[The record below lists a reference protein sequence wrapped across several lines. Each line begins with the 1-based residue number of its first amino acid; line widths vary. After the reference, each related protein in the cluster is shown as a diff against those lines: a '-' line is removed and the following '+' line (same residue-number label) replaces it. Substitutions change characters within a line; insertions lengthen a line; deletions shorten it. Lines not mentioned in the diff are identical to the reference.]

1 MYIQL
6 STHVSTN
13 IYTCIYNYLHIY
25 LQISTHVSTN
35 IYTCIYISTHLLLA
49 LGDVVAV
56 AAVYEGA
63 PHVLAPPGHARLPR
77 LLLLPR
83 LRPLLRPALG
93 LA

>member
-1 MYIQL
+1 MYLQL
-6 STHVSTN
+6 ST
-13 IYTCIYNYLHIY
+13 YLHMY
-25 LQISTHVSTN
+25 LCVYS
-35 IYTCIYISTHLLLA
+35 HLLLA

-63 PHVLAPPGHARLPR
+63 PHVLAPPRHARLPR

-83 LRPLLRPALG
+83 LRPLLGPALG

>member
-1 MYIQL
+1 MY
-6 STHVSTN
+6 S
-13 IYTCIYNYLHIY
+13 
-25 LQISTHVSTN
+25 
-35 IYTCIYISTHLLLA
+35 HLLLA

-83 LRPLLRPALG
+83 LRPLLGPALG
-93 LA
+93 LAHSCQRGSAALSHGRIY